1 MLSETHTTAPFRR
14 RLSSDLLRFGNVT
27 QLFFCG
33 LCGADVISGRLA
45 EVEKKVPLS
54 FFVGR
59 NIAWCLVDSHQESE
73 VKTQDVLW
81 LILQGRLVQ
90 WFPSQVNVSFVSQCS
105 NPNYSLFVP
114 YPPVC
119 FLSHFY
125 WGFSISIMISNFKC
139 WTKERRAWSF
149 YRADRAHPGIP
160 VGAVSHHLEF
170 YWTLGSS
177 LAVVTEFMAQE
188 RGNPWFWTMMLSQ
201 HWNRVT
207 GKCAVQ

>member
-14 RLSSDLLRFGNVT
+14 RLSSDLLRFGYVT

-59 NIAWCLVDSHQESE
+59 NIAWCLVDSHRESE

-90 WFPSQVNVSFVSQCS
+90 WFPSQVNVSFSSQCS
-105 NPNYSLFVP
+105 NPNYSLFCTVRSRLFP
-114 YPPVC
+114 QSFLLG
-119 FLSHFY
+119 FLSPFQSWFQILRVGQKKGGLDRFIGLIALIPALLWELFH
-125 WGFSISIMISNFKC
+125 II
-139 WTKERRAWSF
+139 WSF
-149 YRADRAHPGIP
+149 IG
-160 VGAVSHHLEF
+160 
-170 YWTLGSS
+170 
-177 LAVVTEFMAQE
+177 
-188 RGNPWFWTMMLSQ
+188 PWG
-201 HWNRVT
+201 V
-207 GKCAVQ
+207 A

>member
-1 MLSETHTTAPFRR
+1 MDKLPDIPGITSAAAPRLLRLWCLTSNLALCWQQMLSETHTTAPFRR

-90 WFPSQVNVSFVSQCS
+90 WFPSQVNVSFLSQCS
-105 NPNYSLFVP
+105 NPNYSLFFT
-114 YPPVC
+114 VC
-119 FLSHFY
+119 SRSFSQSFLL
-125 WGFSISIMISNFKC
+125 GVFSPFQSWFQILRVGLK
-139 WTKERRAWSF
+139 KERDRFIGLTPAFLWELFHIIWSF
-149 YRADRAHPGIP
+149 IG
-160 VGAVSHHLEF
+160 
-170 YWTLGSS
+170 
-177 LAVVTEFMAQE
+177 
-188 RGNPWFWTMMLSQ
+188 PWG
-201 HWNRVT
+201 V
-207 GKCAVQ
+207 A